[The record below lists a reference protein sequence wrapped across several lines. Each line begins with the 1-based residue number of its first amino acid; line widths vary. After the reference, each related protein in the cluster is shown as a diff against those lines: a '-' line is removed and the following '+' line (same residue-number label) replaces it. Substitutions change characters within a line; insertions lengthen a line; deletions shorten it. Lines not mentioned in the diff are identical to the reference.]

1 MKRKCRRIRPQI
13 EGMEQRDV
21 PTGLGSIRA
30 SAIRRTPL
38 PRQWQP
44 QSIRG
49 TGFGAMIDTG
59 PGTVKLDTARPPF
72 NLFNSNNWNTVF
84 GQLDRDVATNKVNG
98 WLVVGVSGGRQ
109 VRLEVTGNAANTS
122 LLGKMVNLRFTGSGE
137 FANSIRP
144 GNIRLMLNTPIRG
157 RYSITFA

>member
-1 MKRKCRRIRPQI
+1 MERKSRRIRPQV

-21 PTGLGSIRA
+21 PTTTGPLHA
-30 SAIRRTPL
+30 AARRPL

-44 QSIRG
+44 QSVRG
-49 TGFGAMIDTG
+49 TAFGAMIDTG

-72 NLFNSNNWNTVF
+72 NIFNSNNFQTVY
-84 GQLDRDVATNKVNG
+84 GQLDRDVATNKVSG
-98 WLVVGVSGGRQ
+98 WLMVGVSGGRQ
-109 VRLEVTGNAANTS
+109 VRLDVTGNAANTS
-122 LLGKMVNLRFTGSGE
+122 FMGKMVNLRFTGSGE

-144 GNIRLMLNTPIRG
+144 GNIRLLLNTPVRG